1 MNLAYCLVFG
11 SVRLKSLAHICG
23 QLLKAKIQLL
33 FWNDV
38 DNHFEERI
46 LKLLINVYICKKIST
61 NLSGNF

>member
-23 QLLKAKIQLL
+23 QLLKAKFLLL
-33 FWNDV
+33 FWNNV
-38 DNHFEERI
+38 DNYFKERI
-46 LKLLINVYICKKIST
+46 LKLLINVYISKKIST

>member
-23 QLLKAKIQLL
+23 QLLKAKFQLL
-33 FWNDV
+33 FWNNV
-38 DNHFEERI
+38 DNYFKERI
-46 LKLLINVYICKKIST
+46 LKLLINVYLSKKIST

>member
-11 SVRLKSLAHICG
+11 SVKLKSLAHICV
-23 QLLKAKIQLL
+23 QLLKAKFQLL

-46 LKLLINVYICKKIST
+46 LKLLINVYICKKISI
-61 NLSGNF
+61 NLSGKF